1 MDTFFTLS
9 CKQPDP
15 ARWSTNFANFTN
27 LAELSLELRMVFR
40 TVERTYDT
48 G

>member
-1 MDTFFTLS
+1 MDTVFNLS

-15 ARWSTNFANFTN
+15 ARWSTNFANFTDS
-27 LAELSLELRMVFR
+27 AELSLELRMIFR
-40 TVERTYDT
+40 TVEWTGDT